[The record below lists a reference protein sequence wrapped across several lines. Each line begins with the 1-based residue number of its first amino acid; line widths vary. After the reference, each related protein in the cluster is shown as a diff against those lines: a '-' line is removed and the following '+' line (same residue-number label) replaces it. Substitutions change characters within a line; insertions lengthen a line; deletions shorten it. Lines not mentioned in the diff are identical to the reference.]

1 MLLNV
6 IIILAVRNKLTMLLQ
21 VEHFL
26 RAIYHIM
33 RTDAPVAINPFDEE
47 LNAEPGADNMSID
60 ELVLQ
65 APHSKQ
71 ACIW

>member
-1 MLLNV
+1 
-6 IIILAVRNKLTMLLQ
+6 MLLQ
-21 VEHFL
+21 VKRFL

-33 RTDAPVAINPFDEE
+33 RTDAPVTINLFDEE

-65 APHSKQ
+65 APHSKK

>member
-1 MLLNV
+1 
-6 IIILAVRNKLTMLLQ
+6 MLLQ
-21 VEHFL
+21 VKRFL

-33 RTDAPVAINPFDEE
+33 RTDAPVTINLFDEE
-47 LNAEPGADNMSID
+47 LNAESGADDMSID

-65 APHSKQ
+65 APHSKK

>member
-1 MLLNV
+1 
-6 IIILAVRNKLTMLLQ
+6 MLLQ
-21 VEHFL
+21 VERFL

-33 RTDAPVAINPFDEE
+33 RTDAPATINLFDEE
-47 LNAEPGADNMSID
+47 LGAEPGANDMSID

-65 APHSKQ
+65 APHSKK

>member
-1 MLLNV
+1 
-6 IIILAVRNKLTMLLQ
+6 MLLQ
-21 VEHFL
+21 VELFL
-26 RAIYHIM
+26 RALFFIM
-33 RTDAPVAINPFDEE
+33 STDAPIAINPFDEE

-60 ELVLQ
+60 ELVVQ